1 MARHCVIIQADSSA
15 TQGPRKASSVQLARA
30 RLPMF
35 QKVRSRSWASLA
47 MKVSSPIRLK
57 ATAVMATPASSRP
70 ATPGTRRPTA

>member
-15 TQGPRKASSVQLARA
+15 AGARKASSVQLARA